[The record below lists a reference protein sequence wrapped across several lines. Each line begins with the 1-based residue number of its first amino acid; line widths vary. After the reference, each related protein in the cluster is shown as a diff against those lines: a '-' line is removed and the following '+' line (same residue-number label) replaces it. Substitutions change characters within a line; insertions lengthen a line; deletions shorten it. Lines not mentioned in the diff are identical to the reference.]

1 MTVTERS
8 LIGKLGDAIV
18 GLGGWGLFSFST
30 LAWLVRRPPRKGT
43 LLGCCYWVGVRS
55 VPVVVVTGTF
65 IGMLLGV
72 QTFWQF
78 NQIGL
83 GTQVGA
89 LINISVVRELGPVL
103 TATMLAGRVGSA
115 MAAELGTMRVGE
127 QIDALGCLGAN
138 PVHYLV
144 VPRFLACVL
153 LIPLLTVVA
162 NAMGVL
168 GGAFVCV
175 GLYHVDAHAYW
186 ANTAN
191 YVDLW
196 DITAGL
202 IKPLFF
208 GAAIALIS
216 CERGFNSQGG
226 AEGVGRASTEAF
238 VFSFMTVLGLDFFLG
253 MLDNALQEYL
263 WPGVGPS
270 LM

>member
-1 MTVTERS
+1 M
-8 LIGKLGDAIV
+8 
-18 GLGGWGLFSFST
+18 
-30 LAWLVRRPPRKGT
+30 
-43 LLGCCYWVGVRS
+43 
-55 VPVVVVTGTF
+55 VTGGF
-65 IGMLLGV
+65 IGMLLAV

-78 NQIGL
+78 NQLGL
-83 GTQVGA
+83 GSQVGA
-89 LINISVVRELGPVL
+89 LINISVVRELGPIL

-127 QIDALGCLGAN
+127 QIDALDCLGVN
-138 PVHYLV
+138 PIHYLV

-162 NAMGVL
+162 NATGVL

-175 GLYHVDAHAYW
+175 GLYHVEPHAYW
-186 ANTAN
+186 ANTAG

-196 DITAGL
+196 DVSVGL
-202 IKPLFF
+202 IKPFVF

-216 CERGFNSQGG
+216 CERGFSSQGG
-226 AEGVGRASTEAF
+226 AEGVGKAATEAF
-238 VFSFMTVLGLDFFLG
+238 VLSFMAVLGLDFFLG
-253 MLDNALQEYL
+253 MFDNALQELL